1 MKIGFGKIYPCC
13 VKKIPPCF
21 FQLSMITFAEMNVT
35 EIKQQIGLY
44 QAEGRKLFATSS
56 FQTHSI
62 PMLHILSTIDKSIP
76 VLFINTGFHFPE
88 TLKFRDQIKNLLG
101 INIIDA
107 RSLVSRNLQT
117 NESGNFYFTS
127 DPDYCCFLNKT
138 QPVEPFLAEYDVW
151 INGIRADQNANR
163 KNMKAEQDAPFGSKR
178 FHPMLDW
185 NNKMIYDYI
194 REHQLPKHPLENK
207 GYLSIGCEP
216 CTRKMSLE
224 NDRSGRWFGLNKT
237 ECGLHT
243 DLVK

>member
-1 MKIGFGKIYPCC
+1 
-13 VKKIPPCF
+13 
-21 FQLSMITFAEMNVT
+21 MNFN
-35 EIKQQIGLY
+35 EIKEQIEVY
-44 QAEGRKLFATSS
+44 QSQGKRLFATSS

-62 PMLHILSTIDKSIP
+62 PMLHLLSRIDKSIP

-88 TLKFRDQIKNLLG
+88 TMSFRDQVKEQLGLNL
-101 INIIDA
+101 IDV
-107 RSLVSRNLQT
+107 RSLVSRNLQRDT
-117 NESGNFYFTS
+117 KGQFYFAS

-163 KNMKAEQDAPFGSKR
+163 KNMKTEQAAPYGSVR
-178 FHPMLDW
+178 FHPMLEW
-185 NNKMIYDYI
+185 TSKMIYDYI
-194 REHQLPKHPLENK
+194 REYKLPKHPLENQ

-216 CTRKMSLE
+216 CTRKMDLS

-243 DLVK
+243 DLVTK